1 MGAQYNSLT
10 KSCRKRHK
18 TAVVA
23 LIVLYAEKMP
33 NVGVGG

>member
-1 MGAQYNSLT
+1 MDAQYNVT

-23 LIVLYAEKMP
+23 LIVLYAEKMSY
-33 NVGVGG
+33 VGVV